1 MRDLLVACEVGLSVV
16 LVVGAVLLVRSLIR
30 LQQVDPGFNQEHV
43 VTFTVSLPSV
53 RYAEGAK
60 RFLAFDAI
68 ERGLRENPA
77 VQAVGATSTLALRGY
92 TWTGD
97 ATVEGREP
105 SDYERELRHESVTPG
120 YVHAVGARLLAGR
133 LLEDA
138 DRRDRMPVTLVNE
151 TLARR
156 YFRGADAVGKRIT
169 FGRPQDKD
177 PWVTIVGVVA
187 DTKQDGLDKPVEP
200 EVYTPLGQAIAEP
213 ADLRGANVGRYRC
226 GAGGGAEQ
234 RARRGQGRGDDERR
248 DAPGRRAGVDGRPAL
263 PDAPARWLRG
273 GGAAARRA
281 RHLRRARLLRDA
293 ARP

>member
-1 MRDLLVACEVGLSVV
+1 MFGLLPALTSSRTDRLNDRSESSTRGARSMRDLLVACEVGLSVV

-138 DRRDRMPVTLVNE
+138 DRRDRLPVTLVNE

-156 YFRGADAVGKRIT
+156 YFAAPTPSASGLRPGGHRTRTRG
-169 FGRPQDKD
+169 
-177 PWVTIVGVVA
+177 
-187 DTKQDGLDKPVEP
+187 
-200 EVYTPLGQAIAEP
+200 
-213 ADLRGANVGRYRC
+213 
-226 GAGGGAEQ
+226 
-234 RARRGQGRGDDERR
+234 
-248 DAPGRRAGVDGRPAL
+248 
-263 PDAPARWLRG
+263 
-273 GGAAARRA
+273 
-281 RHLRRARLLRDA
+281 
-293 ARP
+293 